1 MRQSTTSWGCSFI
14 WGTKDIKDPG
24 RKSWEKNFF
33 KCILN
38 TENSK
43 YKDSNIG
50 MTWHAQKKTKG
61 GGNPQE

>member
-1 MRQSTTSWGCSFI
+1 MGNSKKNGQGDVS
-14 WGTKDIKDPG
+14 KDTKDPG

-43 YKDSNIG
+43 YKDSNVG
-50 MTWHAQKKTKG
+50 MPWHAKKKTKNT
-61 GGNPQE
+61 NPQE